1 MGGLTSVVRGAGI
14 RAAMPWV
21 IMMGRYVVGVGVG
34 MSAVVVPQY
43 VAELASTKRRGQLT
57 AMFEFVLCF
66 GMLASTLMNTVLSP
80 LPGTHLPLS
89 LSPYDRKEHL
99 RPLHPP
105 CTRAPTKPHP
115 PCQHAARRM
124 IQFYSK
130 PKGYTPS
137 FLQGEHRAG
146 GRVHTP
152 CRGSPQPGG
161 ATS

>member
-1 MGGLTSVVRGAGI
+1 MIRARPQRKRVGARDGEKGYFYPVDIMGGLTSVVRGAGI

-99 RPLHPP
+99 RL
-105 CTRAPTKPHP
+105 APSTVYPSPHE
-115 PCQHAARRM
+115 AARVNTR
-124 IQFYSK
+124 
-130 PKGYTPS
+130 
-137 FLQGEHRAG
+137 QGG
-146 GRVHTP
+146 
-152 CRGSPQPGG
+152 
-161 ATS
+161 